1 MANFPFATYYIHES
15 NFLKEYWSIA
25 DRIIRDKE
33 DNFYELAHLE
43 QLFQDHEEIL
53 IFLDD
58 LLNLEQPG
66 VA

>member
-15 NFLKEYWSIA
+15 NFLKEYWAIA

-43 QLFQDHEEIL
+43 QLFQDHE
-53 IFLDD
+53 
-58 LLNLEQPG
+58 
-66 VA
+66 